1 MILKYLIVNLLFN
14 NMTYFIN
21 SKIIILFD
29 NL

>member
-1 MILKYLIVNLLFN
+1 MILKYLIVSLLFN
-14 NMTYFIN
+14 NMTYFTN